1 MQTFMNKLA
10 VKFVKLEVIC
20 KFSKQ
25 DISLPNQK
33 DDKDL
38 AITKPNLRRSLNKG
52 DISQGDVDKFHD
64 TVHPNQKDDKDL
76 TIGNIT
82 KSNLRRSL
90 NEGDISQGDV
100 DKFHD
105 TVH

>member
-10 VKFVKLEVIC
+10 VKFVKLVIC
-20 KFSKQ
+20 KLKDYNLSFSKQ

-38 AITKPNLRRSLNKG
+38 
-52 DISQGDVDKFHD
+52 
-64 TVHPNQKDDKDL
+64 

-82 KSNLRRSL
+82 KPNFQRSL